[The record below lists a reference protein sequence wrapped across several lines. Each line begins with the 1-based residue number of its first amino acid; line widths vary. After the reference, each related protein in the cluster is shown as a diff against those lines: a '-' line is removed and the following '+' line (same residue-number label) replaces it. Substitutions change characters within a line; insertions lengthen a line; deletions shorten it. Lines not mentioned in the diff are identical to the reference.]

1 MENVTT
7 AYNLTAMIMIA
18 LRLLALGAGAFAI
31 FHAIRQR
38 TDAFTAVDKL
48 SKPIWLGILV
58 VATLIVFAFG
68 VVSFFGLIAVVA
80 IGVYLV
86 DVRPRV
92 DEIQRGPRW

>member
-1 MENVTT
+1 MTT
-7 AYNLTAMIMIA
+7 AYNLTTLIMIA
-18 LRLLALGAGAFAI
+18 LRLLALGAGAFAL

-48 SKPIWLGILV
+48 SKPIWVGILAVAMLV
-58 VATLIVFAFG
+58 VFLFG
-68 VVSFFGLIAVVA
+68 VVSLFGLVAVVA
-80 IGVYLV
+80 ICVYLV